1 MFSGRIGDWAGI
13 ITRLAR
19 EIQYND
25 HILNKFRSSRI
36 LLGSLQIYQNA
47 KQIKRIA
54 AQSSKQKLILKNNVH
69 AKDKVVYIFLFNLH
83 NS

>member
-69 AKDKVVYIFLFNLH
+69 AKDKVVYIFFI
-83 NS
+83 